1 MSNSVA
7 DQNLFKGLF
16 VPSYRY
22 DANVGHFV
30 AQVDSYLPGN
40 VFISNG
46 LTLGTGNIVIPL
58 GNLVLAS
65 GNIVT
70 TGNIVGSNIT
80 ANILRAQNVG
90 NAFLFSSGGLP
101 IPLLP
106 TASSLSFASV
116 LPNTLYAITSIT
128 LGSYSVFTFVSNSTT
143 YTISNMTAFPSNIT
157 FSGATPNLATGS
169 YTLQVV

>member
-30 AQVDSYLPGN
+30 AQVDTYLPGN

-46 LTLGTGNIVIPL
+46 LTLGTGNVVIPL

-70 TGNIVGSNIT
+70 NGNIVGSNIT

-90 NAFLFSSGGLP
+90 NAFLFSSDGLP

-116 LPNTLYAITSIT
+116 LPFTYNVTSIT
-128 LGSYSVFTFVSNSTT
+128 LGAYSVFTFVSNSTT
-143 YTISNMTAFPSNIT
+143 YTISNMTAFPSNIL
-157 FSGATPNLATGS
+157 FSGAQPDLANGS